1 MAPNLYNIAKFKN
14 KYVHYELSNR
24 NWIKNLQ
31 GVSTISQLEEL
42 NNLFMAPS
50 STSLNDQDDEI
61 RWIWTTDGK
70 FTVSSAYDYQ
80 FLGALTFFNA
90 ADIWKAYTEQKCKSF
105 GWLIM
110 HNRVLT
116 ADNMSKKIWPCN
128 PLCSLCFCMEETGS
142 HLLT

>member
-61 RWIWTTDGK
+61 R
-70 FTVSSAYDYQ
+70 
-80 FLGALTFFNA
+80 
-90 ADIWKAYTEQKCKSF
+90 
-105 GWLIM
+105 
-110 HNRVLT
+110 
-116 ADNMSKKIWPCN
+116 
-128 PLCSLCFCMEETGS
+128 
-142 HLLT
+142 